1 MQGIGGIAQLAA
13 FAALIAA
20 PAIALHRGVAIDAHP
35 VEFVLPA
42 MSLLSLNIFG
52 KMAMGAFSG
61 LEYVALMAGE
71 TKDPARSIA
80 RSVMISTPI
89 IGAMFIFGTASVV
102 ALVPKSSIDLI
113 APVPQAL
120 LLGWTSTGAGGVVV
134 MMVTVMLVIRLLA
147 NTSFVFAGNSRLP
160 MVAGWDGLLPA
171 WFTRLHPRWRTP
183 RNAILFVAGVVLVFS
198 GLGLVDAGQQ
208 EAFQL
213 LDSAGGIL
221 YAVSYLVM
229 FALPLIAPA
238 RLGARPPMWLRAASL
253 SGFVVT
259 AVYCV
264 MNVFPIIDVPNPF
277 GFTVKIV
284 SVIVLANLVGMAL
297 FFSSRR

>member
-1 MQGIGGIAQLAA
+1 
-13 FAALIAA
+13 
-20 PAIALHRGVAIDAHP
+20 
-35 VEFVLPA
+35 
-42 MSLLSLNIFG
+42 
-52 KMAMGAFSG
+52 MGAFSG

-89 IGAMFIFGTASVV
+89 IGALFIFGTASVV
-102 ALVPKSSIDLI
+102 ALTPRNSIDLI

-120 LLGWTSTGAGGVVV
+120 LLGWTASGVGGAVV
-134 MMVTVMLVIRLLA
+134 MSVTAMLVIRLLA
-147 NTSFVFAGNSRLP
+147 NVSFIFAGNSRLP

-183 RNAILFVAGVVLVFS
+183 RNAILFVAGVVLVFAA
-198 GLGLVDAGQQ
+198 LGLADAGQQ

-229 FALPLIAPA
+229 FALPLFAPA
-238 RLGARPPMWLRAASL
+238 RLGARPPLWLRLAAF
-253 SGFVVT
+253 SGFSVT
-259 AVYCV
+259 LLYTVL
-264 MNVFPIIDVPNPF
+264 NVFPIIDVPNPLA
-277 GFTVKIV
+277 FTVKIV
-284 SVIVLANLVGMAL
+284 AVILLANLVGVGL
-297 FFSSRR
+297 FFTSRRSRE

>member
-1 MQGIGGIAQLAA
+1 
-13 FAALIAA
+13 
-20 PAIALHRGVAIDAHP
+20 
-35 VEFVLPA
+35 
-42 MSLLSLNIFG
+42 
-52 KMAMGAFSG
+52 
-61 LEYVALMAGE
+61 
-71 TKDPARSIA
+71 
-80 RSVMISTPI
+80 
-89 IGAMFIFGTASVV
+89 
-102 ALVPKSSIDLI
+102 
-113 APVPQAL
+113 
-120 LLGWTSTGAGGVVV
+120 
-134 MMVTVMLVIRLLA
+134 
-147 NTSFVFAGNSRLP
+147 

-229 FALPLIAPA
+229 FALPLIAPV
-238 RLGARPPMWLRAASL
+238 RLGVRPPLWLRAASL

-264 MNVFPIIDVPNPF
+264 MNTFPIIDVPNPF